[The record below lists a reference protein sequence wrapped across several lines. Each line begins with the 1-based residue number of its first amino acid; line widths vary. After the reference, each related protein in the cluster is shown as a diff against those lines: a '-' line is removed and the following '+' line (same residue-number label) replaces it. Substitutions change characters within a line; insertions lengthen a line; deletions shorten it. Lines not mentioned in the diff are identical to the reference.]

1 MKRKQKLKVD
11 KILVIFIIVGIV
23 LFGFLGFK
31 AYNDFFVDKT
41 PNKKLMSL
49 DLYGYT
55 LAKNDTSLYK
65 DNFKELEAVLN
76 EKPINYHSYA
86 KLLAKLFVI
95 DVYTL
100 DNKLASTD
108 IGGLEFIHKDL
119 EENFKENLGGT
130 MYNFIE
136 SNIDGKRKQNLPV
149 VKSIETEE
157 VFETKYIFKDKEYP
171 AYLVDL
177 TWEYEKDLGYQ
188 KKIKLTII
196 NDNNFLYVVKGE

>member
-108 IGGLEFIHKDL
+108 IGGLEFVHNDFKA
-119 EENFKENLGGT
+119 NFSEYLGSSLYNHILSNCFILSAILRTLKTKIYVQRIYLDCKKKLRVLYSCCYGKERLQ
-130 MYNFIE
+130 
-136 SNIDGKRKQNLPV
+136 DC
-149 VKSIETEE
+149 
-157 VFETKYIFKDKEYP
+157 
-171 AYLVDL
+171 
-177 TWEYEKDLGYQ
+177 
-188 KKIKLTII
+188 
-196 NDNNFLYVVKGE
+196 